1 MWSNAKP
8 IELSVVGFVALA
20 AFAWDASAQ
29 SQQGPQQQAPLQ
41 GFPQV
46 QSESAK
52 PSPLRDFQQMIEAQR
67 SQMQSR
73 VTAAVERIQSACRME
88 LQNFCSTVTPGEGR
102 LLLCMQA
109 HEDKL
114 GNQCQLALFEASRN
128 IQQAARRIERV
139 ADACWSDIQTHCGGG
154 SSIIQCMSEKR
165 ALLSPA
171 CQAAAAELRPASQ
184 QASSPQ
190 QQQRS
195 LAGLPIYSSDGVKVG
210 EVSAVKTGLDGRPQM
225 IQAEMG
231 SLLGLGTN
239 TVLITPDEL
248 EARPDGLQLRLRADQ
263 IRSVLQEQR

>member
-139 ADACWSDIQTHCGGG
+139 ADACGSDIQAHCVG
-154 SSIIQCMSEKR
+154 SASIAQCMSEKR
-165 ALLSPA
+165 AMLSPA
-171 CQAAAAELRPASQ
+171 CQAAAAELRAPSQ
-184 QASSPQ
+184 QASSP

-195 LAGLPIYSSDGVKVG
+195 LAGLPIFSSDGVKVG
-210 EVSAVKTGLDGRPQM
+210 EVGAIKTGLDGRPQM

-231 SLLGLGTN
+231 SFLGLGTS
-239 TVLITPDEL
+239 TVMITPDEL
-248 EARPDGLQLRLRADQ
+248 ESRSDGLQLRMPAEQ
-263 IRSVLQEQR
+263 IRSVLQQQR